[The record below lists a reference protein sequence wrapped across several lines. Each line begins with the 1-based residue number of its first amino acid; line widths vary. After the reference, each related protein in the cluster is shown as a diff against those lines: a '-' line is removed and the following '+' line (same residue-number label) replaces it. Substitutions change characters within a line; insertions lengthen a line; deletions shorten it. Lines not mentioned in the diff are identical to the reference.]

1 MLALFKTLNLAL
13 AFFLELCLLAA
24 FGYWGFQVRQGLFV
38 RILTGIGLP
47 VLVAVLWGVFLSPKA
62 VVSLALPVKMC
73 CKAVLFGTAVAMLYS
88 TGRTALAI
96 SFGAATTINFLFIII
111 WKQ

>member
-24 FGYWGFQVRQGLFV
+24 FGYWGFQLKQGLFV
-38 RILTGIGLP
+38 RILAGVGLP

-62 VVSLALPVKMC
+62 VVPLVFPVKMC
-73 CKAVLFGTAVAMLYS
+73 CKTLLFGTAVALLYS
-88 TGRTALAI
+88 TGRTTLAI
-96 SFGAATTINFLFIII
+96 SFGVATAINFLLIII